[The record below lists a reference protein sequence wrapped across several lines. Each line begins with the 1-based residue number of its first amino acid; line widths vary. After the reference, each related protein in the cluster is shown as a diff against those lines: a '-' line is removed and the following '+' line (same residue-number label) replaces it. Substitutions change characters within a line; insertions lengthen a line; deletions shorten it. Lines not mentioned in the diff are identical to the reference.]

1 MRVGFGL
8 AREDVAGLMNRVRQ
22 PFNVNSIGLVG
33 AVAALEDV
41 EFVKR
46 SYALNRAGMMQIT
59 TGLRRLG
66 IEYIPSY
73 GNFLSF
79 HVNGGNAGAV
89 YQSLLKQGVIV
100 RPIGIYEMP
109 EHLRVTI
116 GLESQNQKFLQS
128 LEHAIGESA

>member
-1 MRVGFGL
+1 
-8 AREDVAGLMNRVRQ
+8 MNRVRQ
-22 PFNVNSIGLVG
+22 PFNVNSIGLAG
-33 AVAALEDV
+33 ALAALEDV

-46 SYALNRAGMMQIT
+46 SHALNRAGMLQIT

-79 HVNGGNAGAV
+79 RVKNGDANAI

-109 EHLRVTI
+109 QHLRVTI
-116 GLESQNQKFLQS
+116 GLEAENQKFLQS
-128 LEHAIGESA
+128 LETAIGEPV